1 MQAHAT
7 MPRIDRWSQCF
18 LIFMNLIARWYFLQL
33 VSFETN
39 RCSQARWKR
48 PCWPWRINW
57 VTTVPESRMKG
68 LECDTTFASMINTIQ
83 SIYADTFRRF
93 SVFLPPEPSFIFDI
107 LLSVNIYNIYIP
119 FDQSEDVFLND
130 ILICMMTYI
139 KYIQY
144 IFIYHKYIIKMWF
157 IQMWCAPKCRDI
169 YVIDGSARSSHSNAF
184 CTGRRFVDFWNEFHM
199 FLNLRIFLFF

>member
-39 RCSQARWKR
+39 RCSQAHWKR

-144 IFIYHKYIIKMWF
+144 IYIYLYTT
-157 IQMWCAPKCRDI
+157 
-169 YVIDGSARSSHSNAF
+169 N
-184 CTGRRFVDFWNEFHM
+184 T
-199 FLNLRIFLFF
+199 L